1 MGKVL
6 LVLDSIKFEH
16 TIFALP
22 FAYIGMVLAA
32 RGSVSWQQVLW
43 ITVAMAG
50 ARTLAM
56 AANRLIDRHIDAL
69 NPRTAM
75 RALPRGL
82 LSAGDMILLGA
93 VGAVALI
100 FAAAQLNDLCVKLL
114 PIAAVVLVG
123 YNYTKRFTW
132 LSHFVLGFAD
142 GMAPVGGWIAIT
154 GSVDLE
160 AVLLG
165 LAVTFWIGGF
175 DLIYACQDV
184 DFDRSEGLY
193 SIPARFGIAAGLWL
207 SIVCHALTVLLLV
220 AVGISLGLGSFY
232 WLGVAITAGLLIYEH
247 TLVRPRDLSRLTIA
261 FFNMNG
267 YIAVTMFVFVM
278 AAVYIR

>member
-1 MGKVL
+1 MGKLVL
-6 LVLDSIKFEH
+6 ILDSIRFEH

-32 RGSVSWQQVLW
+32 RGEVSWQQVLW
-43 ITVAMAG
+43 ITAAMAG
-50 ARTLAM
+50 ARTFAM
-56 AANRLIDRHIDAL
+56 AANRIIDRQIDAL

-82 LSAGDMILLGA
+82 LSVWDMILLGM
-93 VGAVALI
+93 VGLSALI
-100 FAAAQLNDLCVKLL
+100 FSAAQLNDLCVKLL
-114 PIAAVVLVG
+114 PVAALVLVG

-132 LSHFVLGFAD
+132 LSHYILGFAD
-142 GMAPVGGWIAIT
+142 GMAPVGGWIAVT

-165 LAVTFWIGGF
+165 LAVTFWIAGF
-175 DLIYACQDV
+175 DLIYACQDI
-184 DFDRSEGLY
+184 DFDRRHGLY
-193 SIPARFGIAAGLWL
+193 SVPAQFGISVGLRL
-207 SIVCHALTVLLLV
+207 SIVSHVLTVLLLA
-220 AVGISLGLGSFY
+220 AVGVSLGLGPWY
-232 WLGVAITAGLLIYEH
+232 WLGVTIATGLLIYEH
-247 TLVRPRDLSRLTIA
+247 SLVRPRDLSRLTMA